1 MAWQLRDP
9 EFRAA
14 IVELVERMSGQ
25 CALVGTVGAQIH
37 LAAAIGSDK
46 RGPPAHGI
54 DVVPLSGATV
64 PDRIGV
70 VPVREMS
77 TQGFDASVAAGRLE
91 VELDGTRFPVAAA
104 EHVLGMTLADER
116 LGMEGK
122 WASFALMRA
131 LEGRELDLEAVRGF
145 IKRCASPE
153 RETLLHELA
162 YLAA

>member
-1 MAWQLRDP
+1 MAWQLENP

-14 IVELVERMSGQ
+14 VLELVERMGGR
-25 CALVGTVGAQIH
+25 CLLVGTVGAQIH
-37 LAAAIGSDK
+37 LAAAIGIDK
-46 RGPPAHGI
+46 RGPPAHAI
-54 DVVPLSGATV
+54 DVVPLEGAAV
-64 PDRIGV
+64 PDRIGG
-70 VPVREMS
+70 VPVREAS
-77 TQGFDASVAAGRLE
+77 THGFDASVAAGRCE
-91 VELDGTRFPVAAA
+91 VELGGSRFPVAAP
-104 EHVLGMTLADER
+104 EHVLGMTLADDR

-122 WASFALMRA
+122 WACFALMRA